1 MKYQIVYDK
10 PAVKF
15 LNVSYTL
22 IDMKAKEASLDVLT
36 RMAGEII
43 EEAKA

>member
-22 IDMKAKEASLDVLT
+22 IDMKAKEASLDTLT
-36 RMAGEII
+36 QMAGAII
-43 EEAKA
+43 EAAKA

>member
-22 IDMKAKEASLDVLT
+22 MDMAAKEASLDTLAQ
-36 RMAGEII
+36 MAGAII

>member
-22 IDMKAKEASLDVLT
+22 MDMAAKET
-36 RMAGEII
+36 
-43 EEAKA
+43 AKADNNTAPQSDNG

>member
-22 IDMKAKEASLDVLT
+22 IDMKAKEASLDTLT